1 MIWFVFIYITEKKFG
16 SASGKIIKQKQ
27 SVWEDMLRINTYIYK
42 NYILISRNFMLVRL
56 TSWIRASPTNY
67 NYTHVRLKK
76 WYSYKCNFE

>member
-1 MIWFVFIYITEKKFG
+1 
-16 SASGKIIKQKQ
+16 
-27 SVWEDMLRINTYIYK
+27 MLRINTYMNK

-76 WYSYKCNFE
+76 NDIHTSVILNNDCATFSFL